1 MGQSLSKTMII
12 GNMGADPEI
21 RYTGGG
27 AAVARL
33 SVATSESWKDKAT
46 GQPVERT
53 EWHRVVVFG
62 GLAEI
67 VGKFGSKGSK
77 VYVEGRNQ
85 TRDWVK
91 DGQKRNVT
99 EIIVDQRGGQIQF
112 LDPRPVAAQQNS
124 EPPASQPSAQSHPA
138 SAGMPDYPAFGDDDI
153 PFSPLPGLYCI

>member
-27 AAVARL
+27 TAVARL

-99 EIIVDQRGGQIQF
+99 EIIVDQRGG
-112 LDPRPVAAQQNS
+112 
-124 EPPASQPSAQSHPA
+124 
-138 SAGMPDYPAFGDDDI
+138 
-153 PFSPLPGLYCI
+153 